1 MDLFVVFGLT
11 GRADSSDDSSSKRGV
26 PGIIIASVAANGE
39 LGENSLR
46 VGSRSGDAGDSNE

>member
-1 MDLFVVFGLT
+1 MDRFVAFGLT
-11 GRADSSDDSSSKRGV
+11 GRADSSDVSSSMRGV

-46 VGSRSGDAGDSNE
+46 VGSISGDAGDSSE